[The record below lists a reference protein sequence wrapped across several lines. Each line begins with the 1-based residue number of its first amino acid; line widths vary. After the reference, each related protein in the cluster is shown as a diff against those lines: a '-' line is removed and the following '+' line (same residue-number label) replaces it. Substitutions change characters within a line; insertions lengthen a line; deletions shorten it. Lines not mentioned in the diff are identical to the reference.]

1 MPSFKNNKEHHDLLI
16 RNAQLGAS
24 LASAFATTSSVA
36 GSVYSSISSRFTGTK
51 EEQSTEPDHPVVLMR
66 GHGMTVAAKSIEEA
80 VYMAYYTQ
88 EAAKVQTTALATG
101 TAYHGGLIEGSVDV
115 AGEKASGK
123 IKGGKLK
130 SGAELKYLSMK
141 EAKDTWEV
149 NAHSV
154 GRPWAVWKREVDA
167 NPAYVNEMS
176 KT

>member
-16 RNAQLGAS
+16 RNNQLGAS
-24 LASAFATTSSVA
+24 LASAFATTSTVA

-66 GHGMTVAAKSIEEA
+66 GHGMAIAAKSIEEA

-88 EAAKVQTTALATG
+88 EAARVQTTALTTG
-101 TAYHGGLIEGSVDV
+101 IAFRGGVVEGSVDV

-123 IKGGKLK
+123 IKSGKIKLGG
-130 SGAELKYLSMK
+130 ELKYLSTK

-149 NAHSV
+149 NAQSV
-154 GRPWAVWKREVDA
+154 GRPWKVWKREVEV
-167 NPAYVNEMS
+167 NPVYVNEMLE
-176 KT
+176 T